1 MLFMKLSKLD
11 LELLNTIADIK
22 GVPNGALNIR
32 LNGEAVIRQ
41 SSPNISVGPN
51 GDGTGLI
58 VEIKPGTRN
67 ETVHV
72 PVVLTQAG
80 LQDKVYNT
88 FIIGEGADTTIIAG
102 CGIHNNSHAI
112 SRHDGI
118 HEIVVKAGARLKYI
132 EKHYGEGSEQG
143 RRVLNPTTVIT
154 VEAGASA
161 ELEMVQIKG
170 VDDTV
175 RSTVAHIHEKGSL
188 KIIERLLTQGEQKAE
203 SDIQIIM
210 EGIGGTAQVLSR
222 AVAQGSSFQLFRAA
236 LIGKAACLGHVEC
249 DAILMDNARI
259 RSIPEL
265 QAENADAV
273 LTHEAA
279 IGKIAGEQL
288 VKLMSLGLTEEEA
301 VNTILEGFLR

>member
-1 MLFMKLSKLD
+1 MKLSKLD

-22 GVPNGALNIR
+22 DVPSGALNIR
-32 LNGEAVIRQ
+32 LNGAAVIRQ

-51 GDGTGLI
+51 ADGTGLI
-58 VEIKPGTRN
+58 VEIKPGTRG

-80 LQDKVYNT
+80 LVDKVYNT
-88 FIIGEGADTTIIAG
+88 FIVGEGADATIIAG
-102 CGIHNNSHAI
+102 CGIHNDSHAI

-118 HEIVVKAGARLKYI
+118 HEIIVKAGAKLKYL

-143 RRVLNPTTVIT
+143 KRVLNPSTVIT

-175 RSTVAHIHEKGSL
+175 RSTVAHIHEKGNL

-203 SDIQIIM
+203 SDIQIHM
-210 EGIGGTAQVLSR
+210 EGTGGTAQVLSR
-222 AVAQGSSFQLFRAA
+222 AVAQGNSFQLFRAA
-236 LIGKAACLGHVEC
+236 LIGKAPCMGHVEC

>member
-1 MLFMKLSKLD
+1 MKLSKLD
-11 LELLNTIADIK
+11 FDLLNAVADIK
-22 GVPNGALNIR
+22 EVPTGALNIR
-32 LNGEAVIRQ
+32 LNGQAVMRQ

-51 GDGTGLI
+51 SDGTGLL
-58 VEIKPGTRN
+58 VEIKPGTRG

-80 LQDKVYNT
+80 LQDKVYNS
-88 FIIGEGADTTIIAG
+88 FIVGEGADATIIAG
-102 CGIHNNSHAI
+102 CGIHNDSHAI

-118 HEIVVKAGARLKYI
+118 HEIIVKAGARLKYI
-132 EKHYGEGSEQG
+132 EKHYGEGSETG
-143 RRVLNPTTVIT
+143 KRVLNPTTVIT

-175 RSTVAHIHEKGSL
+175 RSTIAHIHEKGSL
-188 KIIERLLTQGEQKAE
+188 KIVERLLTQGEQRAE
-203 SDIQIIM
+203 SDIKIII
-210 EGIGGTAQVLSR
+210 EGTGGAAQVLSR
-222 AVAQGSSFQLFRAA
+222 AVAQGESYQLFRAA
-236 LIGKAACLGHVEC
+236 LTGQAACLGHVEC
-249 DAILMDNARI
+249 DAILMDKARI

-288 VKLMSLGLTEEEA
+288 IKLMSLGLTEKEA
-301 VNTILEGFLR
+301 VDTILEGFLR

>member
-1 MLFMKLSKLD
+1 MKLSKLD
-11 LELLNTIADIK
+11 MDLLNTIADIK
-22 GVPNGALNIR
+22 GIPSGALNIR
-32 LNGEAVIRQ
+32 LNGAAVIRQ

-51 GDGTGLI
+51 ADGTGLI
-58 VEIKPGTRN
+58 VEIKPGTRG

-88 FIIGEGADTTIIAG
+88 FIVGEGADATIIAG
-102 CGIHNNSHAI
+102 CGIHNDSHAI

-118 HEIVVKAGARLKYI
+118 HEIIVRAGAKLKYL
-132 EKHYGEGSEQG
+132 EKHYGEGSELG
-143 RRVLNPTTVIT
+143 KRVLNPTTVIT

-175 RSTVAHIHEKGSL
+175 RSTVAHVHKKGNI

-203 SDIQIIM
+203 SDIRILM
-210 EGIGGTAQVLSR
+210 EGTGGTAQVISR
-222 AVAQGSSFQLFRAA
+222 AVAQGNSFQLFRAA
-236 LIGKAACLGHVEC
+236 LIGKAPCLGHVEC

-288 VKLMSLGLTEEEA
+288 MKLMSLGLTEDEA